1 MARFLTTDAFE
12 VPEKRLEHLPF
23 RFECR
28 DREYLLSNMVG
39 DFVVLTHDEF
49 GRLIDLRVRPG
60 DGLYEK
66 AYASHLITR
75 QGQHAQLQL
84 LALRLRSRMAFL
96 RQMTPL
102 HLFVVT
108 LRCEHS
114 CPYCQVSRQSTDRSR
129 YDMSEERQDP
139 GCRHSASRRAFK
151 PVFNG
156 LWTRV
161 NAL

>member
-75 QGQHAQLQL
+75 QGQHAQ
-84 LALRLRSRMAFL
+84 ASGTAEWCHVARS
-96 RQMTPL
+96 
-102 HLFVVT
+102 
-108 LRCEHS
+108 
-114 CPYCQVSRQSTDRSR
+114 
-129 YDMSEERQDP
+129 P
-139 GCRHSASRRAFK
+139 GCSDQKAGPGMSPQRVPKGVHARLQRAMD
-151 PVFNG
+151 
-156 LWTRV
+156 
-161 NAL
+161 A